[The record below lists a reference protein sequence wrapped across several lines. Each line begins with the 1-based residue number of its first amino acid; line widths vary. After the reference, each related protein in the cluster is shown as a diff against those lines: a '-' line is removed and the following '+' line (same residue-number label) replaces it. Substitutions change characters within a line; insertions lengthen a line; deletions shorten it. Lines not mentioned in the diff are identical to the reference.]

1 MRNSNIKRCVL
12 MLNVPARMKTEKK
25 LCVLAPEYLA
35 KLVFLKKKP
44 YKITEQEYSTHV

>member
-1 MRNSNIKRCVL
+1 

-35 KLVFLKKKP
+35 KLFFFKKKKP
-44 YKITEQEYSTHV
+44 YKITEQEYSTHI